1 MGKSYN
7 QAYKSEQSLKGL
19 RDRDKNRN
27 AHRDNDL
34 KWLKKEQGQKQRAP
48 SLPRPWSSGPTIVV
62 RAILFTS

>member
-34 KWLKKEQGQKQRAP
+34 KWLKKEQGQNNE
-48 SLPRPWSSGPTIVV
+48 S
-62 RAILFTS
+62 